1 MVYQLVSL
9 TTLFLRFNRL
19 VIVEAGIGNLRV
31 SQDDFF
37 SHILYHKFATTL
49 LINFGTHVSVEII
62 A

>member
-37 SHILYHKFATTL
+37 STFCIKKFATTL

>member
-37 SHILYHKFATTL
+37 SPHF
-49 LINFGTHVSVEII
+49 VSKNLPPPC
-62 A
+62 